1 MHPLCL
7 FPWTEL
13 VQKIAQLGTVHIL
26 EDYKTMCMKNMHDP
40 HEGPTPQLEVMDHV
54 ASKEEWISNY
64 EIYSH
69 YKFAIVLENSYRDGY
84 ITENILIAWLG
95 GAVPIWYGTHDIFD
109 IFNEKAFIYYDV
121 EEPEAALEQIHYLD
135 TNPDAYE
142 AVLNEPILKN
152 GQETIDE
159 YFSFMDGKLRDRIR
173 STILGYEDG
182 DDQMVEM
189 VRK

>member
-1 MHPLCL
+1 MHPPINS
-7 FPWTEL
+7 FEL
-13 VQKIAQLGTVHIL
+13 TFHMFHTQKQT
-26 EDYKTMCMKNMHDP
+26 
-40 HEGPTPQLEVMDHV
+40 
-54 ASKEEWISNY
+54 
-64 EIYSH
+64 
-69 YKFAIVLENSYRDGY
+69 
-84 ITENILIAWLG
+84 
-95 GAVPIWYGTHDIFD
+95 VPIWYGTHDIFD
-109 IFNEKAFIYYDV
+109 IFNEKALIYYDV